1 MHFGKNGVM
10 NIPVSERAV
19 VDDRGEDGLLGA
31 LLSLVVLAVVVAVV
45 LVLVFKGTSS
55 KSAKKDVTVTACRS
69 NADGKP
75 TASGTIVNHSSKTSN
90 YVIQLAFTDAQGNTV
105 SEGVAPVK
113 SVGVNKTAKWDLT
126 GDRDV
131 NGSVQCNVA
140 GVSRTHLP
148 GQ

>member
-1 MHFGKNGVM
+1 MNG
-10 NIPVSERAV
+10 PVYDRDGVGDRPRRRGRLLRV
-19 VDDRGEDGLLGA
+19 VVSLL
-31 LLSLVVLAVVVAVV
+31 VLAVIVALV
-45 LVLVFKGTSS
+45 LVLLIKGTSS
-55 KSAKKDVTVTACRS
+55 KSAKKDVTVTACRA
-69 NADGKP
+69 NGKGKP
-75 TASGTIVNHSSKTSN
+75 TASGTILNHSAKTSN

-113 SVGVNKTAKWDLT
+113 SVRANEKATWDLT

-131 NGSVQCNVA
+131 KGSVQCNIA